1 MWLLALCHK
10 RGLYDLPSSRKVH
23 QSGVPRLGG
32 VVFVPAM
39 LIGAVGSALVMYVMG
54 MPIPD
59 TLHPSFLSFCIGSL
73 LLYFIGVVDDL
84 FSISARIKFGV
95 QLLVAMTFPA
105 SGLYLDNLYGFLG
118 VGVLPLWLSWPLT
131 VFLLLLIINAVNLI
145 DGIDGLAGGL
155 VFMALSI
162 FGVHFLTL
170 AHIPLVVLCASLGGA
185 IFAFLF
191 FNIAG
196 DVERKTKTFMGDSG
210 SLFLGVVLGYLI
222 ILYAQQDTTIL
233 PAHADGLVVSYTML
247 LVPCLD
253 LCRVALSRLCRHQ
266 GIFVADKTHLHHKL
280 MDSGLS
286 MRRTL
291 LAILALQTGLVV
303 LNLFMDSCSVAME
316 WIVLA
321 DVVVFA
327 GVNVA
332 FTTKYR
338 K

>member
-1 MWLLALCHK
+1 
-10 RGLYDLPSSRKVH
+10 
-23 QSGVPRLGG
+23 
-32 VVFVPAM
+32 M
-39 LIGAVGSALVMYVMG
+39 LIGAVGAALVMYITGV
-54 MPIPD
+54 PIPE
-59 TLHPSFLSFCIGSL
+59 TLHPSFISFCIGSF

-95 QLLVAMTFPA
+95 QFLVAMAFPA
-105 SGLYLDNLYGFLG
+105 SGLYLDNLFGFLG
-118 VGVLPLWLSWPLT
+118 IGGLSLWFSWGLT

-155 VFMALSI
+155 VLMGLAFL
-162 FGVHFLTL
+162 GVHFMTLT
-170 AHIPLVVLCASLGGA
+170 HIPLVVLCASLGGA

-222 ILYAQQDTTIL
+222 ILYALQDTTIL
-233 PAHADGLVVSYTML
+233 PAHNDGLVVGYTVL
-247 LVPCLD
+247 LVPCFD

-280 MDSGLS
+280 MDAGLS

-291 LAILALQTGLVV
+291 LAILALQAGLVA

-321 DVVVFA
+321 DVVVFV
-327 GVNVA
+327 GVNVVY
-332 FTTKYR
+332 TTKSR